1 MVGFPPMG
9 EKTTANK
16 NAAAGKTPKLV
27 RSIGP
32 AQMALYGLGSMLG
45 AGIYGLMG
53 KVAGEVGNAIWLAF
67 LVALVAALL
76 TALSYAS
83 LGSRY
88 PRAAGAAYV
97 TQRAYG
103 FPLLSFV
110 VGLALV
116 CSGLTSIATQS
127 RVFAANIAGL
137 FGLEALPVEW
147 LALGFLLILTG
158 IVFRGIRESMW
169 VNVLCTLVEAGG
181 LLLVIVVGMSYWG
194 SVDYFEM
201 PPSVGDDLPILLI
214 MQGAVLAFFAFIGFE
229 DMYNVAEETRDPER
243 TVPLGLILA
252 MTLAAILYV
261 AVAVTAVSVVPWQDL
276 AEAPGPI
283 TEVVNRAAPAI
294 PPIVFTAI
302 TLFAVANTA
311 LVNYV
316 TASRLIYGMAR
327 QGLLPSMLGN
337 VHDGRRTPHI
347 AIAALFLILA
357 PLALLGTIAELAAA
371 TVLLLLLV
379 FTVVN
384 GALFV
389 LKRRKGE
396 KKGLFEVPIIVPAL
410 GALVCLT
417 LIVVRVSTGDW
428 RAPAIA
434 SALLLGTLVIYALM
448 RVSTGSVAAAAAKT
462 DD

>member
-1 MVGFPPMG
+1 MREAANTRKQSRPG
-9 EKTTANK
+9 EEPTLRRT
-16 NAAAGKTPKLV
+16 
-27 RSIGP
+27 IGP
-32 AQMALYGLGSMLG
+32 VQMALYGLGSMLG

-53 KVAGEVGNAIWLAF
+53 KAAGQVGNAVWLAF
-67 LVALVAALL
+67 VVALVAALL

-83 LGSRY
+83 LGSRH

-103 FPLLSFV
+103 FPLLSFL

-127 RVFAANIAGL
+127 QVFAANFIAL
-137 FGLEALPVEW
+137 FGLESLPVSW
-147 LALGFLLILTG
+147 LALGFLLVLTG
-158 IVFRGIRESMW
+158 IAFRGIRESMW
-169 VNVLCTLVEAGG
+169 VNVLCTLIEAGG
-181 LLLVIVVGMSYWG
+181 LILVVAVGVSYWG
-194 SVDYFEM
+194 SVDYFET
-201 PPSVGDDLPILLI
+201 PAGLGGDHAFLLV

-229 DMYNVAEETRDPER
+229 DMYNVAEEVREPER
-243 TVPLGLILA
+243 TLPLGLILA
-252 MTLAAILYV
+252 VAIAAVLYI
-261 AVAVTAVSVVPWQDL
+261 AVAITAVSVVPWPEL

-283 TEVVNRAAPAI
+283 TEVVARAAPLI
-294 PPIVFTAI
+294 PPVVFTAI
-302 TLFAVANTA
+302 TLFAVTNTA

-327 QGLLPSMLGN
+327 QGLLPPALGN
-337 VHDGRRTPHI
+337 VHAGRRTPHL
-347 AIAALFLILA
+347 AIAALFLVLA

-389 LKRRKGE
+389 LKRRRNE
-396 KKGLFEVPIIVPAL
+396 KPGRFEVPLFVPAL
-410 GALVCLT
+410 GAVVCLI

-428 RAPAIA
+428 RAPALA
-434 SALLLGTLVIYALM
+434 GALLLGCLGIYALM
-448 RVSTGSVAAAAAKT
+448 RRTALPVIGASAPRA